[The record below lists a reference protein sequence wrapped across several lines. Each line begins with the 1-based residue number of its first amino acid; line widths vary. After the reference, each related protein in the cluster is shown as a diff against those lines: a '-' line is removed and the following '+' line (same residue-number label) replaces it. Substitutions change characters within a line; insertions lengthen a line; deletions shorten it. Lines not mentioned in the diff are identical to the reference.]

1 MLKKITY
8 QSDLIKSFLKMAA
21 AHTGM
26 CHRADEQE
34 LLYVNLERFT
44 YNAENVSD
52 YVFFSRIS

>member
-52 YVFFSRIS
+52 YVFFPE

>member
-1 MLKKITY
+1 
-8 QSDLIKSFLKMAA
+8 MAA

-52 YVFFSRIS
+52 YVFFPNKLELKINKKYE